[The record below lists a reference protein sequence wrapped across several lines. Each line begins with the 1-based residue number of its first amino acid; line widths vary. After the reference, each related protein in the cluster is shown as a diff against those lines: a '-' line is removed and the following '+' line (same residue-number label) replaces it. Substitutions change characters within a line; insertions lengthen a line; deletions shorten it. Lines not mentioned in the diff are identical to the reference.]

1 MNNDNFYRYQSETK
15 AAIESAQQALDRI
28 KATQSHLY
36 RGQCAAAIFDLVDS
50 ARQLS
55 ELHDLRTL

>member
-1 MNNDNFYRYQSETK
+1 MNNDNFYRYQNETK
-15 AAIESAQQALDRI
+15 ATIEAAQQALDRI

-36 RGQCAAAIFDLVDS
+36 PGECAAAIFDLVEA

-55 ELHDLRTL
+55 ELHDLRTI